1 LSSDE
6 VVEKLLGEGRLLV
19 NIQNGPYPVAVRDA
33 ALRRMRVNVGVF
45 RYLKEEK
52 KR

>member
-1 LSSDE
+1 MSD

-19 NIQNGPYPVAVRDA
+19 NIQNGPYPAAVRDA
-33 ALRRMRVNVGVF
+33 ALARMRRNVGVLHW
-45 RYLKEEK
+45 LKEEK

>member
-1 LSSDE
+1 MSSDQ
-6 VVEKLLGEGRLLV
+6 VVERLLGEGRLLV
-19 NIQNGPYPVAVRDA
+19 NIQNGPYPVEVRLA
-33 ALRRMRVNVGVF
+33 ALARMRVNVGVF